1 MKYSI
6 LMVEYI
12 PKHPRYSDLTFS
24 SEKESTRRL
33 TKKVLEEIMVMRQD
47 LEALYAERVQEES
60 ALEEAAR
67 AREREAEARR
77 RQDEDARMME
87 RLKNEEDLAARAKI
101 ENERRAQEQQ
111 EQMVAALE
119 QASQER
125 DGVLLPSPSGITYD
139 SCLVP
144 MTPAPDSSSSSSSW
158 DFSLLDDAVRQDTP
172 STPPIKH
179 ILNSSSGASDLLL
192 DPNFF
197 KSALDGPII
206 PELPNLGKLTEGDK
220 SRPKSVEPPSTPSP
234 GPSLAYPPIQGMQHI
249 PDYKRTMAAPV
260 PPAPAVP
267 VPSAPVAPP
276 PHVVYPFPTH
286 VVPGQFPI
294 TPNLPPYSAPPP
306 YNALPPSYLH
316 QNFPSPAIPPM
327 QPPPAMK
334 AAPTMPT
341 PPVQSPQIAP
351 RPPVQYV
358 PPQRANMQAGPAK
371 PLTQVPPGSSSAP
384 EIPGLGATR
393 QTNPSTATSGLRR
406 VILYEEMFHAFL
418 AKAHYNTQ
426 RRIETCGVLS
436 GKLEGNVFRVTNL
449 IIPCQEGTTDTCNT
463 TDEAKLFEYQ
473 FEHDL
478 LTLGWIHTH
487 PTQDCFLSSV
497 DLHTHASYQ
506 YLLPEAVAVVMAP
519 SRTANFGVFRLSD
532 PPGLQLVQK
541 CKLRGFH
548 PHTTPE
554 GRSLYTVCSHVDII
568 KGSKFVVEDQR

>member
-77 RQDEDARMME
+77 RQEEDARMME
-87 RLKNEEDLAARAKI
+87 RLKSEEELAARAKS
-101 ENERRAQEQQ
+101 ENERRVQEQQ

-119 QASQER
+119 QASHER
-125 DGVLLPSPSGITYD
+125 DGVLLPSPSGISYD

-144 MTPAPDSSSSSSSW
+144 MTPAPDSSSSW

-172 STPPIKH
+172 TTPPIKH
-179 ILNSSSGASDLLL
+179 ILNSSFGSSDPLL

-197 KSALDGPII
+197 KSALDGPI
-206 PELPNLGKLTEGDK
+206 LPTLPYLDKLTEGDK
-220 SRPKSVEPPSTPSP
+220 FRPKSVEPSSTSSP
-234 GPSLAYPPIQGMQHI
+234 GPSPAYPPIQSMQHI
-249 PDYKRTMAAPV
+249 PDYKPTRPAPT

-267 VPSAPVAPP
+267 TPSAPAAPP

-286 VVPGQFPI
+286 VPGPFPI
-294 TPNLPPYSAPPP
+294 TPSLPPYSAPP
-306 YNALPPSYLH
+306 SYVY
-316 QNFPSPAIPPM
+316 QNVPSPVIPPM
-327 QPPPAMK
+327 QPPPVMK

-341 PPVQSPQIAP
+341 PPAQSPQIVP

-358 PPQRANMQAGPAK
+358 PPQRANPQAVPAK
-371 PLTQVPPGSSSAP
+371 PLTSVPQGTSSAP
-384 EIPGLGATR
+384 QIPGLGATR
-393 QTNPSTATSGLRR
+393 QTNPSTATSGMRR

-449 IIPCQEGTTDTCNT
+449 IIPCQEGTPDTCNT

-532 PPGLQLVQK
+532 PPGLQIVQK
-541 CKLRGFH
+541 CKQKGFH